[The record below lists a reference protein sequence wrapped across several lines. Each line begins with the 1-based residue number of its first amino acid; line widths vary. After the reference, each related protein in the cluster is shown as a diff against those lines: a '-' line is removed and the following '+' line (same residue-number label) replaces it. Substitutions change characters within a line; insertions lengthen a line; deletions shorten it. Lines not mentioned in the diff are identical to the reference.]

1 MKKFGKA
8 ELVMIEIMRSNDA
21 SNIISHN
28 NDFTTFS
35 SLYSLSMQLTLTG

>member
-8 ELVMIEIMRSNDA
+8 ELVMVEIMSNDA
-21 SNIISHN
+21 SNVISHS